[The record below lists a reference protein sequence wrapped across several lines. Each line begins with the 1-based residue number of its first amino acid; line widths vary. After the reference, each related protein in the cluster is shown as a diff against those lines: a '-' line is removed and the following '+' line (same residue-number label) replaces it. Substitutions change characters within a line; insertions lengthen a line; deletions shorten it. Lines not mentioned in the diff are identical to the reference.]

1 MKWLRPN
8 DSSANYQDRRGR
20 ISGRGLALGGGIGGI
35 VIVLAS
41 LFFGVDLTG
50 LMQVAN
56 NVLPGSQ
63 TEQVDPSRVNENE
76 EFKVFTLRVFNS
88 CNDVWTDLFNSELQR
103 SYAAP
108 TLVTFTDQV
117 QSRCGGATSEV
128 GPFYCPAD
136 QTVYIDLD
144 FFNLLASR
152 FKAPGDLAM
161 AYVTAHEV
169 GHHVQNLLGISDK
182 LHQQQGR
189 VSQEAYNRASVQLE
203 LQADYLAG
211 VWAYHAQRLGIILI
225 EPGDLEDALTAANA
239 IGDDTLQKEAQGYA
253 VPDSFTHGT
262 SAQRMQAFRSGF
274 ETGSLDGAIRYR
286 L

>member
-63 TEQVDPSRVNENE
+63 TEQLDPSRVNENE

-274 ETGSLDGAIRYR
+274 ETGSLDGASRYR

>member
-50 LMQVAN
+50 LMQVAD

-88 CNDVWTDLFNSELQR
+88 CNDVWTDLFTSELRR
-103 SYAAP
+103 SYTAP

-274 ETGSLDGAIRYR
+274 ETGSLDGASRYR

>member
-50 LMQVAN
+50 LMQVAD

-225 EPGDLEDALTAANA
+225 EPGDLENALTAANA

-274 ETGSLDGAIRYR
+274 ETGNLDGASRYR
-286 L
+286 F

>member
-50 LMQVAN
+50 LMQVAD

-88 CNDVWTDLFNSELQR
+88 CNDVWTDLFKSELQR

-274 ETGSLDGAIRYR
+274 ETGNLDGASRYR
-286 L
+286 F

>member
-50 LMQVAN
+50 LMQVAD

-88 CNDVWTDLFNSELQR
+88 CNDVWTDLFKSELQR

-144 FFNLLASR
+144 FFNLLTSR

-274 ETGSLDGAIRYR
+274 ETGNLDGASRYR
-286 L
+286 F

>member
-225 EPGDLEDALTAANA
+225 ESGDLEDALTAANA

-274 ETGSLDGAIRYR
+274 ETGSLDGASRYR

>member
-50 LMQVAN
+50 LMQVAD

-103 SYAAP
+103 SYTAP

-274 ETGSLDGAIRYR
+274 ETGSLDGASRYR
-286 L
+286 F

>member
-41 LFFGVDLTG
+41 LFFGVDLSG

-103 SYAAP
+103 SYASP

-225 EPGDLEDALTAANA
+225 ESGDLEDALTAANA

-274 ETGSLDGAIRYR
+274 ESGSLDGASRYR

>member
-225 EPGDLEDALTAANA
+225 EPGDLDDALTAANA

-274 ETGSLDGAIRYR
+274 ETGSLDGASRYR

>member
-50 LMQVAN
+50 LMQVAD

-63 TEQVDPSRVNENE
+63 TEQVDPSRVYENE

-211 VWAYHAQRLGIILI
+211 VWTYHAQRLGIILI

-274 ETGSLDGAIRYR
+274 ETGNLDGASRYR
-286 L
+286 F

>member
-41 LFFGVDLTG
+41 LFFGVDLSG

-56 NVLPGSQ
+56 NVLPSSQ
-63 TEQVDPSRVNENE
+63 KEQVDPSRANENE

-274 ETGSLDGAIRYR
+274 ESGSLDGASRYR

>member
-50 LMQVAN
+50 LMRVAD
-56 NVLPGSQ
+56 NVLPSSQ

-88 CNDVWTDLFNSELQR
+88 CNDVWTDLFTSELRR
-103 SYAAP
+103 SYTAP

-182 LHQQQGR
+182 LHQQRGR

-274 ETGSLDGAIRYR
+274 ETGSLDGASRYR

>member
-50 LMQVAN
+50 LMQVAD

-103 SYAAP
+103 AYAAP

-182 LHQQQGR
+182 LHQQQGC

-274 ETGSLDGAIRYR
+274 ETGSLDGASRYR
-286 L
+286 F

>member
-50 LMQVAN
+50 LMRVAD
-56 NVLPGSQ
+56 NVLPSSQ

-88 CNDVWTDLFNSELQR
+88 CNDVWTDLFTSELRR

-225 EPGDLEDALTAANA
+225 EPGDLEDALTAAKA

-274 ETGSLDGAIRYR
+274 ESGSLDGASRYR

>member
-182 LHQQQGR
+182 LHQQQGH

-274 ETGSLDGAIRYR
+274 ESGSLDGASRYR

>member
-50 LMQVAN
+50 LMRVAD

-274 ETGSLDGAIRYR
+274 ESGSLDGASRYR

>member
-50 LMQVAN
+50 LMQVAD

-144 FFNLLASR
+144 FFNLLTSR

-274 ETGSLDGAIRYR
+274 ETGSLDGASRYR

>member
-20 ISGRGLALGGGIGGI
+20 ISGRELALGGGIGGI

-63 TEQVDPSRVNENE
+63 TEQVDPSRVSENE

-189 VSQEAYNRASVQLE
+189 VSQEAYNRASVRLE

-274 ETGSLDGAIRYR
+274 ETGSLDGASRYR

>member
-41 LFFGVDLTG
+41 LFFGADLTG
-50 LMQVAN
+50 LMQVAD

-225 EPGDLEDALTAANA
+225 ESGDLEDALTAANA

-274 ETGSLDGAIRYR
+274 ESGSLDGASRYR

>member
-63 TEQVDPSRVNENE
+63 TEQVDPSRVNENGGFE
-76 EFKVFTLRVFNS
+76 VFTLRVFNS
-88 CNDVWTDLFNSELQR
+88 CNDVWTDLFNSEIQR

-152 FKAPGDLAM
+152 FKAPEDLAM

-274 ETGSLDGAIRYR
+274 ETGSLDGASRYR

>member
-50 LMQVAN
+50 LMQVAD

-76 EFKVFTLRVFNS
+76 EFKVFSLRVFNS

-211 VWAYHAQRLGIILI
+211 VWAFHARRLGIILI

-253 VPDSFTHGT
+253 VPDSFTHGS

-274 ETGSLDGAIRYR
+274 ETGNLDGASRYR
-286 L
+286 F

>member
-50 LMQVAN
+50 LMRVAD

-274 ETGSLDGAIRYR
+274 ETGNLDGASRYR
-286 L
+286 F

>member
-50 LMQVAN
+50 LMQVAD

-88 CNDVWTDLFNSELQR
+88 CNDVWTDLFTSELRR
-103 SYAAP
+103 SYTAP

-274 ETGSLDGAIRYR
+274 ESGSLDGASRYR

>member
-41 LFFGVDLTG
+41 LFFGVDLSG
-50 LMQVAN
+50 LMQVAD

-225 EPGDLEDALTAANA
+225 ESGDLEDALTAANA

-274 ETGSLDGAIRYR
+274 ETGSLDGASRYR

>member
-8 DSSANYQDRRGR
+8 DSSANYDDRRGR

-50 LMQVAN
+50 LMRVAD

-88 CNDVWTDLFNSELQR
+88 CNDVWTDLFTSELRR

-274 ETGSLDGAIRYR
+274 ETGSLDGASRYR

>member
-103 SYAAP
+103 SYATP

-117 QSRCGGATSEV
+117 QSRCGRATSEV

-274 ETGSLDGAIRYR
+274 ETGSLDGASRYR

>member
-50 LMQVAN
+50 LMRVAD

-182 LHQQQGR
+182 LHQQRGR

-211 VWAYHAQRLGIILI
+211 VWAYHAQRLGTILI

-274 ETGSLDGAIRYR
+274 ESGNLDGASRYR

>member
-103 SYAAP
+103 SYATP

-274 ETGSLDGAIRYR
+274 ETGSLDGASRYR

>member
-88 CNDVWTDLFNSELQR
+88 CNDVWTDLFHSELQR

-144 FFNLLASR
+144 FFNLLSSR

-274 ETGSLDGAIRYR
+274 VTGSLEGASRYR

>member
-50 LMQVAN
+50 LMQVAD

-88 CNDVWTDLFNSELQR
+88 CNDVWTDLFKSKLQR

-274 ETGSLDGAIRYR
+274 ETGSLDGASRYR
-286 L
+286 F

>member
-50 LMQVAN
+50 LMRVAD

-88 CNDVWTDLFNSELQR
+88 CNDVWTDLFSSELRR

-274 ETGSLDGAIRYR
+274 ESGSLDGASRYR

>member
-50 LMQVAN
+50 LMQVAD

-76 EFKVFTLRVFNS
+76 EFKVFTLRLFNS

-274 ETGSLDGAIRYR
+274 ETGNLDGASRYR
-286 L
+286 F

>member
-103 SYAAP
+103 SYASP

-189 VSQEAYNRASVQLE
+189 VSQDAYNRASVQLE

-274 ETGSLDGAIRYR
+274 ESGSLDGASRYR

>member
-50 LMQVAN
+50 LMQVAD

-274 ETGSLDGAIRYR
+274 ETGSLDRASRYHF
-286 L
+286 

>member
-50 LMQVAN
+50 LMQVAD

-211 VWAYHAQRLGIILI
+211 VWTYHAQRLGIILI

-274 ETGSLDGAIRYR
+274 ETGNLDGASRYR
-286 L
+286 F

>member
-50 LMQVAN
+50 LMRVAD

-88 CNDVWTDLFNSELQR
+88 CNDVWTDLFSSELRR

-108 TLVTFTDQV
+108 ILVTFTDQV

-274 ETGSLDGAIRYR
+274 ETGSLDGASRYR

>member
-50 LMQVAN
+50 LMQVAD
-56 NVLPGSQ
+56 NVLLGSQ

-88 CNDVWTDLFNSELQR
+88 CNDVWTDLFNSELQS

-274 ETGSLDGAIRYR
+274 ETGNLDGASRYR
-286 L
+286 F

>member
-20 ISGRGLALGGGIGGI
+20 ISSRGLALGGGIGGI

-50 LMQVAN
+50 LMQVAD

-274 ETGSLDGAIRYR
+274 ETGNLDGASRYR
-286 L
+286 F

>member
-88 CNDVWTDLFNSELQR
+88 CNDVWTDLFSSELRR

-182 LHQQQGR
+182 LHQQQGH

-274 ETGSLDGAIRYR
+274 ESGSLDGASRYR

>member
-1 MKWLRPN
+1 MR
-8 DSSANYQDRRGR
+8 
-20 ISGRGLALGGGIGGI
+20 
-35 VIVLAS
+35 
-41 LFFGVDLTG
+41 
-50 LMQVAN
+50 VAD
-56 NVLPGSQ
+56 NVLPSSQ

-88 CNDVWTDLFNSELQR
+88 CNDVWTDLFTSELRR

-274 ETGSLDGAIRYR
+274 ETGSLDGASRYR